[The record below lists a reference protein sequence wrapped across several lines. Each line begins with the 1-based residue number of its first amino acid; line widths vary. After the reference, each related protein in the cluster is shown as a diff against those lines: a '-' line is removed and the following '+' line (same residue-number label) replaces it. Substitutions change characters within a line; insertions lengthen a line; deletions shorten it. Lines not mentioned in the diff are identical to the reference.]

1 MEITHRFLPE
11 RKNRGN
17 KMSEL
22 AKNEAKML
30 EDDKYE
36 IFKEDSNDDDFNP
49 DDLKKA
55 DFNSSSDFEN
65 EEEEDEEGEEGEDE
79 EGEENEDD
87 VEESKE
93 EKSEK
98 IKKKEKKEKKEKKK
112 TEEILDIDQ
121 LDIDK
126 IDMIEDLRDK
136 GIDIDDADEEELER
150 RMREYNEESEYEE
163 EEKINKK
170 KLGKKKKDIKKKGRK
185 KKLENVDDN
194 IFLDNPNQETNSNQ
208 IQQEENDN
216 NNKNNNAE
224 FCNGKIIISNPEFE
238 DNNMELEEEN
248 QNYQNKSQIEEE
260 SEYDKSSKKSKK
272 SRKEKNKIK
281 ININPETDEVN
292 LYNSNISIDENMNI
306 TINKNCLTENLFPKN
321 NSNLEYI
328 EINKNAAK
336 NLIIGKTR
344 KGKIIEKK
352 SKPDNKNIISINY
365 HSIVINKNIDKEF
378 MQKEE
383 PKEKPRINN
392 KVIDDE
398 ISINNNIN
406 NSNINN
412 NNITNELIGHKR
424 TRYVN
429 NLIELFKKQKKAKIN
444 KNVTIIGNRDNPK
457 YIHIS
462 KKIYDENDEEKELQK
477 EEKKKKKKEKDK
489 TKDEENEEA
498 NEIISFDLEQETD
511 TKNIIKKYK
520 QKEKDKKQFGLQNK
534 VISQEQRLL
543 ESIFT
548 ELTNKQSLKTMQKLE
563 DLNKKE
569 YTSTSRKILKDTIR
583 IINSQRHII
592 EAEKEKA
599 SSKNEDKV
607 IDNKND
613 NSSKKQVI
621 EVKITDIKKNEI
633 KNEEKIKEEND
644 KNENKENKE
653 NIEKE
658 MDIEENK
665 KDEKNEIKEEIIK
678 DEDKEKKKE
687 EELKAQKEK
696 EKEEAHKKLM
706 EEYKQREKKLNKI
719 TVTFTNKDYF
729 RSIFAT
735 MNKKPTKDKKEK
747 ICIIT
752 GKPAKYFDPLTKNY
766 YSTIEAFKILRERYF
781 QKEEDCLLFK
791 IQTLSDL
798 ASQKKERLK
807 KMIMQES
814 ENNKTQTEFGINNS
828 NTSLGLNKRSS
839 NAIRIDSETMTV
851 EDPEETGDKIGV
863 NSTLLKMISKFGLLR
878 KDAGVEEKKTINHR
892 IYNRNREN
900 CVESGMLL
908 EANKFKLIISKKIF
922 KDKYSSKLPSTTEV
936 NNTNNNSNVTINS
949 NNEN

>member
-98 IKKKEKKEKKEKKK
+98 IKKKEKKEKKK

-170 KLGKKKKDIKKKGRK
+170 KFGKKKKDIKKKGRK

-599 SSKNEDKV
+599 NSKNEGKV
-607 IDNKND
+607 FDNKNE

-665 KDEKNEIKEEIIK
+665 KDEKNEIKEEIAK
-678 DEDKEKKKE
+678 DEDKEMKKE

-828 NTSLGLNKRSS
+828 NTNLGLNKRSS

-863 NSTLLKMISKFGLLR
+863 NSTLLKMINKFGLLR

>member
-98 IKKKEKKEKKEKKK
+98 IKKKEKKEKKK

-170 KLGKKKKDIKKKGRK
+170 KFGKKKKDIKKKGRK

-599 SSKNEDKV
+599 NSKNEDKV
-607 IDNKND
+607 IDNKNE

-665 KDEKNEIKEEIIK
+665 KDEKNEIKEEIAK

-863 NSTLLKMISKFGLLR
+863 NSTLLKMINKFGLLR

>member
-98 IKKKEKKEKKEKKK
+98 IKKKEKKEKKK

-170 KLGKKKKDIKKKGRK
+170 KFGKKKKDIKKKGRK

-260 SEYDKSSKKSKK
+260 SDYDKSSKKSKK

-599 SSKNEDKV
+599 NSKNEDKV
-607 IDNKND
+607 IDNKNE

-863 NSTLLKMISKFGLLR
+863 NSTLLKMINKFGLLR

>member
-98 IKKKEKKEKKEKKK
+98 IKKKEKKEKKK

-170 KLGKKKKDIKKKGRK
+170 KFGKKKKDIKKKGRK

-599 SSKNEDKV
+599 NSKNEGKV
-607 IDNKND
+607 FDNKNE

-665 KDEKNEIKEEIIK
+665 KDEKNEIKEEIAK
-678 DEDKEKKKE
+678 DEDKEMKKE

-706 EEYKQREKKLNKI
+706 VEYKQREKKLNKI

-828 NTSLGLNKRSS
+828 NTNLGLNKRSS

-863 NSTLLKMISKFGLLR
+863 NSTLLKMINKFGLLR

>member
-65 EEEEDEEGEEGEDE
+65 EEEEGEEGEEGEDE

-98 IKKKEKKEKKEKKK
+98 IKKKEKKEKKK

-170 KLGKKKKDIKKKGRK
+170 KFGKKKKDIKKKGRK

-248 QNYQNKSQIEEE
+248 QNYQNKSQIEDE

-344 KGKIIEKK
+344 KGKLIEKK

-592 EAEKEKA
+592 EAEKEKTN
-599 SSKNEDKV
+599 SKNEDKV
-607 IDNKND
+607 IDNKNE

-653 NIEKE
+653 NIQKE

-665 KDEKNEIKEEIIK
+665 KDEKNEIKEEKIK
-678 DEDKEKKKE
+678 DEDKEKNKE

-828 NTSLGLNKRSS
+828 NTNLGLNKRSS

-863 NSTLLKMISKFGLLR
+863 NSTLLKMINKFGLLR

>member
-98 IKKKEKKEKKEKKK
+98 IKKKEKKEKKK

-170 KLGKKKKDIKKKGRK
+170 KFGKKKKDIKKKGRK

-444 KNVTIIGNRDNPK
+444 KNVTVIGNRDNPK

-592 EAEKEKA
+592 EAEKEKTN
-599 SSKNEDKV
+599 SKNEDKV

-644 KNENKENKE
+644 KNENKENKG

-863 NSTLLKMISKFGLLR
+863 NSTLLKMINKFGLLR

>member
-98 IKKKEKKEKKEKKK
+98 IKKKEKKEKKK

-170 KLGKKKKDIKKKGRK
+170 KFGKKKKDIKKKGRK

-599 SSKNEDKV
+599 NSKNEGKV
-607 IDNKND
+607 FDNKNE

-665 KDEKNEIKEEIIK
+665 KDEKNEIKEEIAK

-828 NTSLGLNKRSS
+828 NTNLGLNKRSS

-863 NSTLLKMISKFGLLR
+863 NSTLLKMINKFGLLR

>member
-98 IKKKEKKEKKEKKK
+98 IKKKEKKEKKK

-170 KLGKKKKDIKKKGRK
+170 KFGKKKKDIKKKGRK

-592 EAEKEKA
+592 EAEKEKTN
-599 SSKNEDKV
+599 SKNEDKV
-607 IDNKND
+607 IENKND

-678 DEDKEKKKE
+678 DEDKEKNKE

-863 NSTLLKMISKFGLLR
+863 NSTLLKMVNKFGLLR

>member
-65 EEEEDEEGEEGEDE
+65 EEEEGEEGEEGEDE

-87 VEESKE
+87 IEESKE

-98 IKKKEKKEKKEKKK
+98 IKKKEKKEKKK

-592 EAEKEKA
+592 EAEKEKTN
-599 SSKNEDKV
+599 SKNEDKV

-828 NTSLGLNKRSS
+828 NTNLGLNKRSS

-851 EDPEETGDKIGV
+851 EDPEETGDKMGV
-863 NSTLLKMISKFGLLR
+863 NSTLLKMINKFGLLR

>member
-98 IKKKEKKEKKEKKK
+98 IKKKEKKEKKK

-170 KLGKKKKDIKKKGRK
+170 KFGKKKKDIKKKGRK

-592 EAEKEKA
+592 EAEKEKTN
-599 SSKNEDKV
+599 SKNEDKV

-828 NTSLGLNKRSS
+828 NTNLGLNKRSS

-863 NSTLLKMISKFGLLR
+863 NSTLLKMINKFGLLR

>member
-98 IKKKEKKEKKEKKK
+98 IKKKEKKEKKK

-170 KLGKKKKDIKKKGRK
+170 KFGKKKKDIKKKGRK

-599 SSKNEDKV
+599 NSKNEGKV
-607 IDNKND
+607 FDNKNE

-665 KDEKNEIKEEIIK
+665 KDEKNEIKEEKIK
-678 DEDKEKKKE
+678 DEDKEKNKE

-828 NTSLGLNKRSS
+828 NTNLGLNKRSS

-863 NSTLLKMISKFGLLR
+863 NSTLLKMINKFGLLR

>member
-98 IKKKEKKEKKEKKK
+98 IKKKEKKEKKK

-344 KGKIIEKK
+344 KGKLIEKK

-599 SSKNEDKV
+599 NSKNEGKV
-607 IDNKND
+607 FDNKNE

-665 KDEKNEIKEEIIK
+665 KDEKNEIKEEKIK

-863 NSTLLKMISKFGLLR
+863 NSTLLKMINKFGLLR

>member
-98 IKKKEKKEKKEKKK
+98 IKKKEKKEKKK

-170 KLGKKKKDIKKKGRK
+170 KFGKKKKDIKKKGRK

-599 SSKNEDKV
+599 NSKNEGKV
-607 IDNKND
+607 FDNKNE

-828 NTSLGLNKRSS
+828 NTNLGLNKRSS

-863 NSTLLKMISKFGLLR
+863 NSTLLKMINKFGLLR

>member
-30 EDDKYE
+30 DDDKYE

-98 IKKKEKKEKKEKKK
+98 IKKKEKKEKKK

-170 KLGKKKKDIKKKGRK
+170 KFGKKKKDIKKKGRK

-592 EAEKEKA
+592 EAEKEKTN
-599 SSKNEDKV
+599 SKNEDKV

-665 KDEKNEIKEEIIK
+665 KDEKNEIKEEIAK
-678 DEDKEKKKE
+678 DEDKEMKKE

-851 EDPEETGDKIGV
+851 EDPEETGDKMGV
-863 NSTLLKMISKFGLLR
+863 NSTLLKMINKFGLLR

>member
-79 EGEENEDD
+79 EGEEDEDD

-98 IKKKEKKEKKEKKK
+98 IKKKEKKEKKK

-170 KLGKKKKDIKKKGRK
+170 KFGKKKKDIKKKGRK

-281 ININPETDEVN
+281 ININPETNEVN

-429 NLIELFKKQKKAKIN
+429 NLIELFKKQKKTKIN

-599 SSKNEDKV
+599 NSKNEGKV
-607 IDNKND
+607 FDNKNE

-633 KNEEKIKEEND
+633 KNEEKIKEENA
-644 KNENKENKE
+644 KNENENKENKG

-665 KDEKNEIKEEIIK
+665 KDEKNEIKEEIAK
-678 DEDKEKKKE
+678 DEDKEMKKE

-828 NTSLGLNKRSS
+828 NTNLGLNKRSS

-863 NSTLLKMISKFGLLR
+863 NSTLLKMINKFGLLR

>member
-98 IKKKEKKEKKEKKK
+98 IKKKEKKEKKK

-170 KLGKKKKDIKKKGRK
+170 KFGKKKKDIKKKGRK

-344 KGKIIEKK
+344 KGKLIEKK

-599 SSKNEDKV
+599 NSKNEGKV
-607 IDNKND
+607 IDNKNE

-828 NTSLGLNKRSS
+828 NTNLGLNKRSS

-863 NSTLLKMISKFGLLR
+863 NSTLLKMINKFGLLR

>member
-55 DFNSSSDFEN
+55 DFNTSSDFEN

-98 IKKKEKKEKKEKKK
+98 IKKKEKKEKKK

-170 KLGKKKKDIKKKGRK
+170 KFGKKKKDIKKKGRK

-216 NNKNNNAE
+216 KNKNNNAE

-592 EAEKEKA
+592 EAEKEKTN
-599 SSKNEDKV
+599 SKNEDKV

-644 KNENKENKE
+644 KNENKENKG

-658 MDIEENK
+658 MDVEDNK
-665 KDEKNEIKEEIIK
+665 KDEKNEIKEEIAK

-696 EKEEAHKKLM
+696 EKEEANKKLM

-863 NSTLLKMISKFGLLR
+863 NSTLLKMINKFGLLR

>member
-98 IKKKEKKEKKEKKK
+98 IKKKEKKEKKK

-170 KLGKKKKDIKKKGRK
+170 KFGKKKKDIKKKGRK

-592 EAEKEKA
+592 EAEKEKTN
-599 SSKNEDKV
+599 SKNEDKV

-665 KDEKNEIKEEIIK
+665 KDEKNEIKEEKIK
-678 DEDKEKKKE
+678 DEDKEKNKE

-863 NSTLLKMISKFGLLR
+863 NSTLLKMINKFGLLR

>member
-98 IKKKEKKEKKEKKK
+98 IKKKEKKEKKK

-170 KLGKKKKDIKKKGRK
+170 KFGKKKKDIKKKGRK

-592 EAEKEKA
+592 EAEKEKTN
-599 SSKNEDKV
+599 SKNEDKV

-633 KNEEKIKEEND
+633 KNEEKIKEENVE
-644 KNENKENKE
+644 NENVENKE

-863 NSTLLKMISKFGLLR
+863 NSTLLKMINKFGLLR

>member
-98 IKKKEKKEKKEKKK
+98 IKKKEKKEKKK

-170 KLGKKKKDIKKKGRK
+170 KFGKKKKDIKKKGRK

-592 EAEKEKA
+592 EAEKEKTN
-599 SSKNEDKV
+599 SKNEDKV
-607 IDNKND
+607 IDNKNE

-633 KNEEKIKEEND
+633 KNEEKIKEENA

-665 KDEKNEIKEEIIK
+665 KDEKNEIKEEIAK

-863 NSTLLKMISKFGLLR
+863 NSTLLKMINKFGLLR

>member
-98 IKKKEKKEKKEKKK
+98 IKKKEKKEKKK

-170 KLGKKKKDIKKKGRK
+170 KFGKKKKDIKKKGRK

-592 EAEKEKA
+592 EAEKEKTN
-599 SSKNEDKV
+599 SKNEDKV

-665 KDEKNEIKEEIIK
+665 KDEKNEIKEEIAK

-828 NTSLGLNKRSS
+828 NTNLGLNKRSS

-863 NSTLLKMISKFGLLR
+863 NSTLLKMINKFGLLR